1 VQASK
6 DFQVKNTEDKMNPR
20 RVLQVFL
27 WVGLLILSTS
37 VFASEIIELS
47 RNGEVDR
54 DDRGRFDRVLCVDGL
69 KVFQSLSYGY
79 GNGSGAAVSNIQ
91 LYEEKDGKVTP
102 VRCSSEKKN

>member
-1 VQASK
+1 M
-6 DFQVKNTEDKMNPR
+6 EPR
-20 RVLQVFL
+20 RVLQGVL
-27 WVGLLILSTS
+27 LVGLVVVSTS

-79 GNGSGAAVSNIQ
+79 GNGSGAAVSNMQ
-91 LYEEKDGKVTP
+91 LYEEKDGKVVP
-102 VRCSSEKKN
+102 VHCSPEKKSSG

>member
-1 VQASK
+1 M
-6 DFQVKNTEDKMNPR
+6 DPR
-20 RVLQVFL
+20 RVLQGVL
-27 WVGLLILSTS
+27 LAGLVVISTS

-91 LYEEKDGKVTP
+91 LYEEKDGKVVP
-102 VRCSSEKKN
+102 VRCSSEKKSAG